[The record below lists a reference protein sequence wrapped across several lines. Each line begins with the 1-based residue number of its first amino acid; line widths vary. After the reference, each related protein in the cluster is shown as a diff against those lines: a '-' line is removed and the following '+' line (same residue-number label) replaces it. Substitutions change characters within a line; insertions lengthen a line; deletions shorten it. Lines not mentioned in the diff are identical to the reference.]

1 VKQRLHVVH
10 VAASAIPEGSQLN
23 VAKPGVENTIELEV
37 RGSIIKGREIACTLS
52 INERERERVSTFS
65 QSMSGRETGGEA
77 AEDPITSSATERGYI
92 DCAFYLSSHPPPPP
106 CSLVQVNV
114 PEFSEAISVLNLIGD
129 IYFFSGLSL
138 SHARGLLEV
147 GFKKRYAAGEIIVG
161 KDSPITDFC
170 VLLVGLLEV
179 TYDEDPENEP
189 YKVHI
194 YPFFS

>member
-1 VKQRLHVVH
+1 MY
-10 VAASAIPEGSQLN
+10 I
-23 VAKPGVENTIELEV
+23 
-37 RGSIIKGREIACTLS
+37 
-52 INERERERVSTFS
+52 FS
-65 QSMSGRETGGEA
+65 QCEVDRQGKTRPFNFTQRETRLL
-77 AEDPITSSATERGYI
+77 TSSALPYV
-92 DCAFYLSSHPPPPP
+92 P
-106 CSLVQVNV
+106 VQVNV

-189 YKVHI
+189 YKVHKQ
-194 YPFFS
+194 PVFGSTSGLGSP

>member
-1 VKQRLHVVH
+1 
-10 VAASAIPEGSQLN
+10 
-23 VAKPGVENTIELEV
+23 
-37 RGSIIKGREIACTLS
+37 
-52 INERERERVSTFS
+52 
-65 QSMSGRETGGEA
+65 M
-77 AEDPITSSATERGYI
+77 
-92 DCAFYLSSHPPPPP
+92 
-106 CSLVQVNV
+106 NV

-189 YKVHI
+189 YKVSEATSIQSWGQHMRE
-194 YPFFS
+194 PESLFS